1 METQMQNL
9 RTEALADIE
18 QVQTG
23 TQLNELKVK
32 YLGKKGDLTQILR
45 GMGALSAEERPRIG
59 QLGNEIREELETA
72 LEVKAMIVKE
82 KELLER
88 LGNEHIDVTLPGRR
102 LALGG
107 KHPLTL
113 TLEEI
118 KRIFTN
124 LGFTVAKGPEVET
137 DYYCFEALNLPKDHP
152 ARDMQDS
159 FYITEEILLRTHTSP
174 VQVRTM
180 QAANPGEPIRI
191 ICPGKVY
198 RRDYDATHSPMFQQV
213 EGLVID
219 SEITFG
225 DLKGILA
232 TFARQMFGEERKVRL
247 RPSFFPFTEPSAEVD
262 ISCGICQGKGCR
274 ACGNTGWLE
283 ILGSGMVHPRVLEM
297 SGFDAE
303 KVSGFAFGMGVERIA
318 MLKYGIDDLRLF
330 FENDVRFLRQF

>member
-1 METQMQNL
+1 METQLQALQAEAISAIDAAETGAQISEL
-9 RTEALADIE
+9 RI
-18 QVQTG
+18 
-23 TQLNELKVK
+23 K
-32 YLGKKGDLTQILR
+32 YLGKKGELTQILR

-59 QLGNEIREELETA
+59 QMVNDIREVLEQA
-72 LEVKAMIVKE
+72 LSGKADALKD
-82 KELLER
+82 KELAER
-88 LGNEHIDVTLPGRR
+88 LHKERIDVTLPGRR
-102 LALGG
+102 DFVGG

-174 VQVRTM
+174 VQVRVM
-180 QAANPGEPIRI
+180 QASNPDEPIRI

-198 RRDYDATHSPMFQQV
+198 RRDYDATHSPMFHQV

-219 SEITFG
+219 KEITFG

-232 TFARQMFGEERKVRL
+232 AFAKQMFGEDRKVRL

-262 ISCGICQGKGCR
+262 ISCGICEGKGCR
-274 ACGNTGWLE
+274 SCGHTGWLE

-297 SGFDAE
+297 SGFDPG
-303 KVSGFAFGMGVERIA
+303 KVTGFAFGMGVERIA

-330 FENDVRFLRQF
+330 FDNDIRFLRQF